1 MIMEIKK
8 RLDNNKGSFFIEEDG
23 RQIAELDFVIKEDVL
38 DAIHTGV
45 RPELEGQGIAGRLF
59 DEMVNFAR
67 EKGYKVKPTCPYI
80 DVKFKR
86 DPDGFSDVVYKP

>member
-86 DPDGFSDVVYKP
+86 DPDGFSDVVYNP

>member
-1 MIMEIKK
+1 MEIKK

-86 DPDGFSDVVYKP
+86 DPDGFSDVVYNP

>member
-1 MIMEIKK
+1 MEIQK
-8 RLDNNKGSFFIEEDG
+8 RLNDNKGSFFIEENG
-23 RQIAELDFVIKEDVL
+23 RQIAELDFVIDGNVL

-59 DEMVNFAR
+59 DEMVKFAR
-67 EKGYKVKPTCPYI
+67 EKGYKVKPSCPYI

-86 DPDGFSDVVYKP
+86 NPEEFKDVVY